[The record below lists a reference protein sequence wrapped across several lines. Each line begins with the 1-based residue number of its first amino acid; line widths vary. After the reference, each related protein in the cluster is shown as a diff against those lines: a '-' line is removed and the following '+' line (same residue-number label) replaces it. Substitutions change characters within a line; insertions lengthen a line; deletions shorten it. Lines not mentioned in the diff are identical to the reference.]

1 MICSASTKSPRNFT
15 VAGAFYIP
23 TATKIPVGASL
34 LAKAVGQFTDSATDT
49 TPSRA
54 GSLPQG
60 NCAGFSGFV
69 ARLVNFLTLQETK
82 ITKCPHSIK
91 RGHLL
96 NWHYR
101 IVNSTLIHLPNKYPQ
116 NRQQRLVSFTSS
128 LAISD
133 DAHRPCR
140 QTPKL
145 LLGRC
150 AALLRCFSTGYSQ
163 DVADPFSDRVW

>member
-1 MICSASTKSPRNFT
+1 MRGLFT
-15 VAGAFYIP
+15 SQQP
-23 TATKIPVGASL
+23 PNSPVGASL
-34 LAKAVGQFTDSATDT
+34 LAKAVGQFTDSSTDT

-69 ARLVNFLTLQETK
+69 ARLVNFLTLQEAK

-101 IVNSTLIHLPNKYPQ
+101 IVNSTPIHLPNKYPQ
-116 NRQQRLVSFTSS
+116 NRQQRLVSFTSG

-145 LLGRC
+145 VFGRS
-150 AALLRCFSTGYSQ
+150 AALLRCFLTGYSP